1 MRILPKKETTF
12 LVYPLIVGQYIIS
25 AGQAMPTALLL
36 ILTASVIICLVLD
49 IRFLAREFKK
59 LMERR

>member
-1 MRILPKKETTF
+1 MRILPKKETVF

-36 ILTASVIICLVLD
+36 ILTASVILCLVLD